1 MQKIKVT
8 LDELNRIVFPLQ
20 ERANSLGMS
29 NQEKL
34 NLFHNIEIVEQKSK
48 FILELAELFRKYSVN
63 FIFGKPDEDQPKV
76 MIEGPKVF
84 IEDLRELNM
93 QIREE
98 NETR

>member
-1 MQKIKVT
+1 M
-8 LDELNRIVFPLQ
+8 
-20 ERANSLGMS
+20 
-29 NQEKL
+29 
-34 NLFHNIEIVEQKSK
+34 
-48 FILELAELFRKYSVN
+48 AELFRKYSVN